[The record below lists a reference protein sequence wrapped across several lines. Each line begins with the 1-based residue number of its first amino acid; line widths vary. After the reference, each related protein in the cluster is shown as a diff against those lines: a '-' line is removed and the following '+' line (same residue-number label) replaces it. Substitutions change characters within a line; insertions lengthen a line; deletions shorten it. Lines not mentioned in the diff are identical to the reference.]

1 MLAPS
6 KATRVP
12 CSLTA
17 AMALALSVSV
27 PRPFMTM
34 LAPSLASA
42 SAMPN
47 PMPDVEPVTTAVL
60 PWSAIAVLFERC
72 LGRTSCRKAAV
83 LPILWAIA
91 QRSEPAVDRAPTM
104 RCSWRCL
111 GNASVL
117 QGAPPRLGDEP
128 MTPEAKLAAMGLR
141 LPNVPRPV
149 GSYLPYKLSGDM
161 LYLSGQGPMR
171 ADGGFATGKVG
182 RDVGVDEAYEH
193 AKLVGFG
200 LLAAAKAAAGELS
213 R

>member
-1 MLAPS
+1 MLAAS

-12 CSLTA
+12 CSFTA

-42 SAMPN
+42 CAMPS

-72 LGRTSCRKAAV
+72 VAHTSCRKAAV
-83 LPILWAIA
+83 LPILWERSSHGVHTQLIA
-91 QRSEPAVDRAPTM
+91 RQQCAVLDCVP
-104 RCSWRCL
+104 
-111 GNASVL
+111 
-117 QGAPPRLGDEP
+117 QRLGDEP

-182 RDVGVDEAYEH
+182 RDVGIEEAYEH
-193 AKLVGFG
+193 AKLVG
-200 LLAAAKAAAGELS
+200 L
-213 R
+213 